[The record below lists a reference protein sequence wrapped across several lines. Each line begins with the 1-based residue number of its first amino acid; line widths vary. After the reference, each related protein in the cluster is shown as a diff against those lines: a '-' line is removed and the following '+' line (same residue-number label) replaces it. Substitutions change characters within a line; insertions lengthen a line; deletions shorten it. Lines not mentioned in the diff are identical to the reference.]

1 MMAEDSRILPWH
13 GEKFTG
19 RLLLH
24 RRWAAN
30 DDNDHDHCA
39 FCWEKFAAYEGCLQ
53 VGYCTEDEED
63 WICEICFNDFRERF
77 GWRVKADA

>member
-39 FCWEKFAAYEGCLQ
+39 F
-53 VGYCTEDEED
+53 
-63 WICEICFNDFRERF
+63 
-77 GWRVKADA
+77 